1 MSVVLADACAQR
13 RIRRGPTA
21 RQMVP
26 VVARQLLHVTIEL
39 VMGINDKAET
49 KAVPAGSTPAA
60 SGVETD
66 ELDVRESKQE
76 LFLPVHG
83 HVELFTEEIAIID
96 HPAFQRLRRVRQ
108 LGMAHMVF
116 PGATHNRF
124 EHSVGAVHV
133 AKLIVDHVNAN
144 SEKSRDR
151 FSQWTM
157 AKINQ
162 PTTRFIRLAALLHD
176 VGHLPFGHTLED
188 ELNHLRSHDGP
199 ERLERVSAVEYP
211 NHEVD
216 LEIVPA
222 DERPGSGWTLKA
234 LVNRLYKRHAEA
246 LPITS
251 VDPFTVLSH
260 IICKPP
266 KDDGKK
272 EAWDEVDERLRGQ
285 FMLGVCRDIVGNTIC
300 ADFLDYIHRDW
311 YHLGKPL
318 YYDMRLYQYMEVRRR
333 GTAVGNG
340 EAQFFINV
348 GASSKIR
355 HDALTD
361 ILELLN
367 ARYKLAETVL
377 FHRTKLALTG
387 LLDRCILEI
396 EELYRQAGLPATKFI
411 DVAEGLLLD
420 ASDDGLPRI
429 LGELAA
435 GGDALGKEHLSET
448 IEKERQQIEE
458 AVEKG
463 KGRGAVGT
471 AGTSARSF
479 DFPDTVARAIGD
491 IEAQHRLALQLID
504 RLRDREVYTLVYK
517 LRMSDLTGAH
527 YPDNPRLIELLKTYK
542 DPKKRL
548 EFLRGME
555 ALCELPPGSL
565 IMNCPSDAAMNA
577 KVAQVKLF
585 IEGDVNP
592 FDKYEDRQGDAS
604 LTRGALW
611 AQIKR
616 FYELW
621 AASIYV
627 DPREWDRRSA
637 AEREHLRSVLQLF
650 FFRMEGDT
658 NPKIIRMQAQP
669 SIEKLSTRAAQKDT
683 PDPRKQAL
691 RGFVFPSGIPF
702 DLE

>member
-1 MSVVLADACAQR
+1 
-13 RIRRGPTA
+13 
-21 RQMVP
+21 
-26 VVARQLLHVTIEL
+26 
-39 VMGINDKAET
+39 MGINDKAET

-83 HVELFTEEIAIID
+83 HVELFAEEIAIID

-144 SEKSRDR
+144 SMKPRDR
-151 FSQWTM
+151 FSQWAMT
-157 AKINQ
+157 KIDD
-162 PTTRFIRLAALLHD
+162 PTTHFIRLAALLHD

-188 ELNHLRSHDGP
+188 ELNHLRPHDGP

-222 DERPGSGWTLKA
+222 DERPGNGWTLKA
-234 LVNRLYKRHAEA
+234 LVNRLYKWHAEA
-246 LPITS
+246 LPITG

-266 KDDGKK
+266 KDDEKK
-272 EAWDEVDERLRGQ
+272 KAWEEVDERLRGQ
-285 FMLGVCRDIVGNTIC
+285 FMLGVCKDIVGNTIC

-318 YYDMRLYQYMEVRRR
+318 YYDMRLYQYMEVRRP

-348 GASSKIR
+348 RASSKIR

-396 EELYRQAGLPATKFI
+396 EELYRLAGLPAAKFI
-411 DVAEGLLLD
+411 KVAEDLLLD

-429 LGELAA
+429 LGELAD
-435 GGDALGKEHLSET
+435 GGDTPGKEHLSQ
-448 IEKERQQIEE
+448 IIDNERKKIEE
-458 AVEKG
+458 AVQNE
-463 KGRGAVGT
+463 KGRGAAGT
-471 AGTSARSF
+471 AGISAPSL
-479 DFPDTVARAIGD
+479 DFSDAVARAIGD
-491 IEAQHRLALQLID
+491 IEAQHKLALQLID
-504 RLRDREVYTLVYK
+504 RLRDREVYTLAYK
-517 LRMSDLTGAH
+517 LRMSDLPGAH

-585 IEGDVNP
+585 IEGAVNP
-592 FDKYEDRQGDAS
+592 FDKYEERQGDAS

-621 AASIYV
+621 AASVYV
-627 DPREWDRRSA
+627 DPREWSRRSEG
-637 AEREHLRSVLQLF
+637 EREHLRSVLKLF

-658 NPKIIRMQAQP
+658 DPKIIRMQAQP
-669 SIEKLSTRAAQKDT
+669 SIEKLSTRAAQKGT

-691 RGFVFPSGIPF
+691 RGTVFPSGVPF